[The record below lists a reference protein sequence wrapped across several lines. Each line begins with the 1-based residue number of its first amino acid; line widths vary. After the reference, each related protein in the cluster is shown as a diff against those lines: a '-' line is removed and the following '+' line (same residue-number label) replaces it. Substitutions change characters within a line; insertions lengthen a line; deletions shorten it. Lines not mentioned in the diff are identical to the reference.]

1 MKMRAPS
8 LILYRH
14 LARRWLVSAPTPFF
28 PQSGMGEIT
37 VCVPVLAPLL
47 FALLLIS
54 CWRQFSFLPLYL
66 AKVTYAAAGRD
77 GLLISCWLG
86 FLWTLDSSHLFLQKS
101 RTNFGVPEFGFQDSD
116 SGFFECTLLSTF
128 F

>member
-28 PQSGMGEIT
+28 PQSGMGEIA

-86 FLWTLDSSHLFLQKS
+86 FLWTWTPAIYIYKSHV
-101 RTNFGVPEFGFQDSD
+101 RTLGFQSSALKTRIRDFSNAV
-116 SGFFECTLLSTF
+116 C
-128 F
+128 